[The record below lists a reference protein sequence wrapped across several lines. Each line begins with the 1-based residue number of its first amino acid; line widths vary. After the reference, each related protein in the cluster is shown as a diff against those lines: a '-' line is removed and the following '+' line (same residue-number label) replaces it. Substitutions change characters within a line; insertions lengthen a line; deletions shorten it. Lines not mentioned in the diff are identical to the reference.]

1 MQDRRS
7 GHDRRA
13 TNRYAVSADVEWQ
26 GSTTR
31 QTGTISDVSFDGC
44 FVLGSAQVQ
53 DGEAVRLFI
62 PLADG
67 MKVEFGGRVANHVPD
82 IGFGVKFD
90 KLSAPQRDLL
100 TSLVKNAEEA

>member
-7 GHDRRA
+7 GRDRRA
-13 TNRYAVSADVEWQ
+13 TNRYSISVDVEWQ
-26 GSTTR
+26 ASAGR
-31 QTGTISDVSFDGC
+31 QTGTVSDVSFDGC

-53 DGEAVRLFI
+53 DGEEVKLFI

-90 KLSAPQRDLL
+90 KLSAPQRELL
-100 TSLVKNAEEA
+100 TSLVKNAEET